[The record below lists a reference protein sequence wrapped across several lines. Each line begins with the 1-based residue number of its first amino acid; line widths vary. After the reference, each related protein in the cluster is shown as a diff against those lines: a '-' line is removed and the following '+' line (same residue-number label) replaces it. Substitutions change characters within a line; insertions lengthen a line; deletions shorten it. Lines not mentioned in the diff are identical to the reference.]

1 MIKKAMIMAAGAGT
15 RLNPLTQKVPKPMVP
30 VVNTPILEF
39 ILKHLQK
46 YGINDVIANT
56 HHIAE
61 SIQNAYGGKNHV
73 GINFQYVYEPELT
86 GTAGGVKKTEFF
98 FEPGDT
104 FIVISGDALTDVNI
118 EKLYEKHKKSGAM
131 ATMAL
136 KEIPISEVAH
146 FGVVVLDSNSRV
158 TGFQEKPRPE
168 EAKSNLVNAGIYI
181 FETDVFNYIPA
192 NQFYDFAKNVFP
204 AMMAN
209 NELLYAHVIDDYW
222 NDIGTI
228 KQYKHSSLDILA
240 GKVNL
245 DIPYPETENGW
256 IAESADIADSVVF
269 KGVSVIGK
277 GSKVEDHVKLSENN
291 IIGNNCIIKAGA
303 RIENSII
310 WDDVVIGENVSL
322 DNCIIANNVKI
333 NPGIS
338 VQKDSVIGHD
348 KIISCPEDYLQD
360 LVKI

>member
-15 RLNPLTQKVPKPMVP
+15 RLNPLTIKVPKPMVP
-30 VVNTPILEF
+30 VVNIPILEF

-46 YGINDVIANT
+46 FGINDVIANT
-56 HHIAE
+56 HYIAD
-61 SIQNAYGGKNHV
+61 SIQNVYGGENRLN
-73 GINFQYVYEPELT
+73 INFQYVYEPELT

-98 FEPGDT
+98 FAPGKT

-118 EKLYEKHKKSGAM
+118 EKLYEQHKKSGAM

-136 KEIPISEVAH
+136 KEIPISEVAN
-146 FGVVVLDSNSRV
+146 FGVVVLNSNSRV
-158 TGFQEKPRPE
+158 VGFQEKPRPE
-168 EAKSNLVNAGIYI
+168 EAKSNLVNTGIYI
-181 FETDVFNYIPA
+181 FETDIFKYIPA

-204 AMMAN
+204 AIIAN
-209 NELLYAHVIDDYW
+209 NESLYAYVIDDYW

-228 KQYKHSSLDILA
+228 KQYKYSSLDVLN
-240 GKVNL
+240 GKVKL
-245 DIPYPETENGW
+245 DMPYTETKNGW
-256 IAESADIADSVVF
+256 TANSSNLSGSVVF
-269 KGVSVIGK
+269 KGRSVIGE
-277 GSKVEDHVKLSENN
+277 GTTIEEHVKFSENN

-310 WDDVVIGENVSL
+310 WDNVVIGENVSL
-322 DNCIIANNVKI
+322 DNCIIASNVKI

-338 VQKDSVIGHD
+338 VEEDSVIGHD
-348 KIISCPEDYLQD
+348 RIISCPEDYLQD